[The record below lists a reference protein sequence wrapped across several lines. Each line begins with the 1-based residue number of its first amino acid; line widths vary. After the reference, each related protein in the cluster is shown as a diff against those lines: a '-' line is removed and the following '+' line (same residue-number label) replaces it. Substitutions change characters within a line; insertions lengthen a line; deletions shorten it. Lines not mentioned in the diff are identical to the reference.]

1 MFINLLFGKRHNNH
15 FVGFWYERYE
25 LAWVFI
31 GIPNFWWLQRW
42 IAIARMRKTKLTSNF
57 KVITYR
63 NTWRNSFFCS
73 RNVIPKKKREIWG
86 ERASQRAV
94 YGGRGTSEPTHNSS
108 RPKTIKYP
116 LFLEEE
122 ASGGQPRQPSH
133 IELGAFVFLHNIIL
147 SLPQS
152 EIGDRKAAWFWSF
165 KHNKKDLNKCD
176 KESAFK

>member
-1 MFINLLFGKRHNNH
+1 MFGKRHNNH

-25 LAWVFI
+25 LAW

-42 IAIARMRKTKLTSNF
+42 IARMRKTKLTSNF

-116 LFLEEE
+116 LFLEE
-122 ASGGQPRQPSH
+122 ASGGQPCQPSH
-133 IELGAFVFLHNIIL
+133 RESLEHL
-147 SLPQS
+147 SFSITLFCLFRSQKL
-152 EIGDRKAAWFWSF
+152 EIAKQLDFGLL
-165 KHNKKDLNKCD
+165 NTIKKI
-176 KESAFK
+176 